1 MWPLPGD
8 PALVFRTSCLR
19 KIPESEVIPLKDDWK
34 PGVME
39 AFFHFRYLGT
49 VDILVTDYIRSL
61 YESLN
66 ILKTLLKTNNSSR
79 KKQMKCSVVS
89 NIQLSVK
96 LVLH

>member
-1 MWPLPGD
+1 M
-8 PALVFRTSCLR
+8 
-19 KIPESEVIPLKDDWK
+19 IPLKDDWN

>member
-1 MWPLPGD
+1 
-8 PALVFRTSCLR
+8 
-19 KIPESEVIPLKDDWK
+19 
-34 PGVME
+34 ME

-49 VDILVTDYIRSL
+49 VDIFFTDYVRSL
-61 YESLN
+61 YVSLN

-89 NIQLSVK
+89 TIQLSVK